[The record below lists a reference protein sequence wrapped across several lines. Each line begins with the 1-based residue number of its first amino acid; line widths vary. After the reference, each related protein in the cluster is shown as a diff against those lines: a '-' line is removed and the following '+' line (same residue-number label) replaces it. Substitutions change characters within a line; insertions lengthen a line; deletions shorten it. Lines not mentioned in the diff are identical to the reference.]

1 MQHKLLIYTY
11 DKSVARYSGISPD
24 NFADKKI
31 HCMPFIPDKINKYYL
46 TVVILIRELLKSYMC
61 QS

>member
-11 DKSVARYSGISPD
+11 EKSMAGYRGISLD

-31 HCMPFIPDKINKYYL
+31 DCMSFIPDKINKYYL
-46 TVVILIRELLKSYMC
+46 TAVILIRELLKSYM
-61 QS
+61 S